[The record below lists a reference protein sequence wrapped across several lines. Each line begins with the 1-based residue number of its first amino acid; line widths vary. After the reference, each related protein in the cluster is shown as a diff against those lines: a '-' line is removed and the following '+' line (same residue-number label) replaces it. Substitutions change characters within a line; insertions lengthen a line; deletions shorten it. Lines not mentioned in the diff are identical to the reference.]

1 MQAISDVSPI
11 GYAVLVGC
19 AAADLLR
26 MAREAAGLTQEQ
38 LAIRAGVAQS
48 AVSKIENGSIEPSFA
63 RLQGLIALTGYE
75 LDVGI
80 RRPKLNI
87 DESLLYVSLR
97 SLPEER
103 AETTVQL
110 SRFIQG
116 VAAAGE
122 RDRADRLL
130 RELDE
135 IERS

>member
-1 MQAISDVSPI
+1 
-11 GYAVLVGC
+11 
-19 AAADLLR
+19 